1 MKAIRPD
8 MLHEFFLGLSDRF
21 DVKVP
26 VLTEEGERVFGSPAD
41 GPPALSGGA
50 LAAKPTSVFFPQE
63 EELFTFG
70 SEGPMHSSSA
80 EKPLFAAGFT
90 PRDLLCLTFIDRF
103 FGDGHRD
110 DIYFRR
116 REGAVVAA
124 VSGFSGV
131 NGAFVPIS
139 EGEGDIEFVFDG
151 TVWIVVPYSLAGTR
165 LAARIPDDA
174 PDGALAAL
182 VEKSAKIVAE
192 DAAIIMAASE
202 LLMSGKVP
210 DSFWDKVAD
219 SCIQCTGCNLVC
231 PTCTCFGVQDWRYAE
246 RVERS
251 RMWDSCQLEGFMRE
265 ASGHNPLGTEG
276 LRTRRRIH
284 HKLAAD
290 RTKWGEV
297 SCFLCGRCDATC
309 PTGIGIVAVS
319 RMIVETF
326 GDRVVKAAHR

>member
-1 MKAIRPD
+1 MKIIVPD
-8 MLHEFFLGLSDRF
+8 MLQEFFKSLMDGF

-26 VLTEEGERVFGSPAD
+26 VLTAEGERVFGSPHD
-41 GPPALSGGA
+41 GPAALSGGA

-70 SEGPMHSSSA
+70 PDGPMHSSSA

-90 PRDLLCLTFIDRF
+90 PRDLLCLNFIDRF
-103 FGDGHRD
+103 FSDGHRD

-124 VSGFSGV
+124 VSGYSGPD
-131 NGAFVPIS
+131 GGFVKLS
-139 EGEGDIEFVFDG
+139 GEGDLEFVFDG
-151 TVWIVVPYSLAGTR
+151 TVWLVIPYSEAGRR

-174 PDGALAAL
+174 PEGALAAL
-182 VEKSAKIVAE
+182 LEKSGEVVDQDVE
-192 DAAIIMAASE
+192 IIMAASQLVVDE
-202 LLMSGKVP
+202 KVP
-210 DSFWDKVAD
+210 DSFWDKVAE

-231 PTCTCFGVQDWRYAE
+231 PTCTCFGVQDWRYAD

-290 RTKWGEV
+290 RVKWGEI

-309 PTGIGIVAVS
+309 PTGIGIVSVS
-319 RMIVETF
+319 RMIVESF
-326 GDRVVKAAHR
+326 GSRAVKAAHR